1 MLFIVFYPFGF
12 KGENSTFIQFLQQEL
27 TRLEF
32 DACAGS
38 DYTLFA
44 GTGISAFTL
53 GLLPEGEDAETLKS
67 DRVAFF
73 QRGGE
78 NVQTCFDNFLD
89 ESWVN
94 SRREASLFL
103 NSALFMFCE
112 IDSC

>member
-12 KGENSTFIQFLQQEL
+12 EEVNLTFVQFLQEEL
-27 TRLEF
+27 AWFEF
-32 DACAGS
+32 DARAGGY
-38 DYTLFA
+38 YTLFA

-78 NVQTCFDNFLD
+78 NVQTCFDNFT
-89 ESWVN
+89 
-94 SRREASLFL
+94 
-103 NSALFMFCE
+103 
-112 IDSC
+112 